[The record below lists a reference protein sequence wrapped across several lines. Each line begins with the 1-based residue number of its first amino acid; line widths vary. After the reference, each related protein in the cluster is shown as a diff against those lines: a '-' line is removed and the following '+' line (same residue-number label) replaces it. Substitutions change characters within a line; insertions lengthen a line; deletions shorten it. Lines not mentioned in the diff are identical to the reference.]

1 MTRFFA
7 AWVTQAAVGCAVAPC
22 RSVCSITAKTYNRA
36 PDKVTVPKKSHP
48 RRTSAWERRKSDQ
61 VLDARSG
68 AGGTPAS

>member
-1 MTRFFA
+1 LA
-7 AWVTQAAVGCAVAPC
+7 
-22 RSVCSITAKTYNRA
+22 CSITAKTYNRA

-68 AGGTPAS
+68 AGGMPASWRISQTVDAATELVAWT